1 MRESRKLFVI
11 AFALLA
17 LVAVLAGPALARAY
31 HDHADAAA
39 GMTMQQHGEFM
50 LQHMAKKL
58 NLTAEQQASAKQL
71 LTDLQA
77 KMAPVHAAQKQLH
90 TQLEA
95 ALAAPNPDAAAVG
108 QLVIS
113 MHQGRAQIKPVMD
126 AFHQQL
132 EALLTP
138 DQLAQYK
145 QMLAAH
151 SSHSFRSHGHLP
163 GGPNPSE

>member
-1 MRESRKLFVI
+1 MRESRSKFLI

-17 LVAVLAGPALARAY
+17 LVALVAGPALARAFQ
-31 HDHADAAA
+31 DGTDTAA
-39 GMTMQQHGEFM
+39 GMGGVPHDHSMM
-50 LQHMAKKL
+50 LRHMATKL

-71 LTDLQA
+71 FADLKA
-77 KMAPVHAAQKQLH
+77 KMAPVHQAQQQLH
-90 TQLEA
+90 TQLKA

-113 MHQGRAQIKPVMD
+113 MHQGRTQLKPVMD
-126 AFHQQL
+126 AFHQQF

-138 DQLAQYK
+138 DQLTQYK

-151 SSHSFRSHGHLP
+151 SSSSHRHFAGGH
-163 GGPNPSE
+163 NPTQ

>member
-1 MRESRKLFVI
+1 MREPRNKFLI

-17 LVAVLAGPALARAY
+17 LVALLAGPALARAFQ
-31 HDHADAAA
+31 DEADAA
-39 GMTMQQHGEFM
+39 GVVGVPHDHSMM
-50 LQHMAKKL
+50 LQHVAKKL

-71 LTDLQA
+71 FADLKA
-77 KMAPVHAAQKQLH
+77 KMAPIHQAQQQLH

-95 ALAAPNPDAAAVG
+95 ALAAPSPDAATVG

-113 MHQGRAQIKPVMD
+113 MHQGRAQLKPTMD
-126 AFHQQL
+126 AFHQQF
-132 EALLTP
+132 EALLNP

-151 SSHSFRSHGHLP
+151 SSSSFHRHSAGC
-163 GGPNPSE
+163 PNPTQ

>member
-1 MRESRKLFVI
+1 MRESKKLLVI

-31 HDHADAAA
+31 QGHADAAA

-71 LTDLQA
+71 FTDLQA

-113 MHQGRAQIKPVMD
+113 LHQGRAQIKPVMD

-132 EALLTP
+132 EALLNP
-138 DQLAQYK
+138 DQLAQFK
-145 QMLAAH
+145 QMQAAH
-151 SSHSFRSHGHLP
+151 PSHSFRSHGSCP
-163 GGPNPSE
+163 GDTSSSE

>member
-1 MRESRKLFVI
+1 MREPRNKFLI

-17 LVAVLAGPALARAY
+17 LVALLAGPALARAFQ
-31 HDHADAAA
+31 DEADAAA
-39 GMTMQQHGEFM
+39 GVPHDHSMM
-50 LQHMAKKL
+50 LRHMAKKL

-71 LTDLQA
+71 FADLKA
-77 KMAPVHAAQKQLH
+77 KMAPAHQAQQQLH

-95 ALAAPNPDAAAVG
+95 ALAAPSPDAATVG

-113 MHQGRAQIKPVMD
+113 MHQGRAQLKPAMD
-126 AFHQQL
+126 AFHQQF
-132 EALLTP
+132 EALLNP

-151 SSHSFRSHGHLP
+151 SSSSSFHRHSAGC
-163 GGPNPSE
+163 PNPTR